1 MAFTFHY
8 FFAHLEGLQLFHEN
22 FTIENVFLVWLC
34 KVFMMRISFFGL
46 YVEANLVVYMM
57 MDNLSKLVCINN
69 YKLVKLLKS
78 QWSTFKVWMFFHS
91 YLSDSTYL
99 IWSYLIN
106 NYKIQNLGV
115 IAKKK
120 NHYFMNANCVN
131 IKNAFDTFKN
141 WRWIIIGILM

>member
-1 MAFTFHY
+1 
-8 FFAHLEGLQLFHEN
+8 
-22 FTIENVFLVWLC
+22 
-34 KVFMMRISFFGL
+34 MMRISFFGL

-99 IWSYLIN
+99 I
-106 NYKIQNLGV
+106 
-115 IAKKK
+115 
-120 NHYFMNANCVN
+120 
-131 IKNAFDTFKN
+131 
-141 WRWIIIGILM
+141 